1 MLNEYLRQKNYME
14 ECTMQNYQVTPIGK
28 VNIKE
33 EGMFIELE
41 PKYIPALQ
49 ALDGFSHLSVIWW
62 FSDFDNVKMR
72 NILETPQPYKNAP
85 AVMGIFATRSPV
97 RPNPIALTTAQV
109 INIDHE
115 KGVIRIAYFDAKDG
129 TPVLDIKPYTP
140 SNDRVEN
147 PGVPEWCRHWPMSLE
162 QSGNFDWENEFNF

>member
-1 MLNEYLRQKNYME
+1 
-14 ECTMQNYQVTPIGK
+14 MQNFHVNPIGK
-28 VNIKE
+28 VIVNE
-33 EGMFIELE
+33 DGMFIELE

-62 FSDFDNVKMR
+62 FSGFDNEQMR
-72 NILETPQPYKNAP
+72 NTIETPQPYKKSP

-97 RPNPIALTTAQV
+97 RPNPLALSTVQV
-109 INIDHE
+109 IHIDYE
-115 KGVIRIAYFDAKDG
+115 TGIIQIAYIDANDG

-140 SNDRVEN
+140 SLDRVET

-162 QSGNFDWENEFNF
+162 KSGTFHWEDEFNF